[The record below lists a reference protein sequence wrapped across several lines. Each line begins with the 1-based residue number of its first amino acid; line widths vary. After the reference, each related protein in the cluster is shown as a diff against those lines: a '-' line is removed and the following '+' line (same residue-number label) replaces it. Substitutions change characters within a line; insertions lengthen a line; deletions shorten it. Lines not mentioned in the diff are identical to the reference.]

1 MPAPRTIIPRPAH
14 LALVL
19 ALAALAAGTFA
30 DPPVRVNVDVH
41 LGAPAVEAPGP
52 AVVLPPEPERRDHG
66 HRHHRHHDGAPAY
79 DRDARPGD
87 GDDFHVPPDR
97 VPGHGLCRIWFDDL
111 PPDRQPPA
119 MSCERAHHV
128 ARRHGGRVIWTEP
141 RHGPGDGRVA
151 SASYGRVDFSGVP
164 PDRLPPPGSCR
175 VWLDGVPPDR
185 QPPPTSCA
193 RAERDAARVRGRV
206 LFMPGP

>member
-1 MPAPRTIIPRPAH
+1 MIRPAH
-14 LALVL
+14 LTLVL
-19 ALAALAAGTFA
+19 AVAAGVAPAARTLA

-41 LGAPAVEAPGP
+41 LGVPPAEAPGP
-52 AVVLPPEPERRDHG
+52 AVVLPAPPQPEPRGHG
-66 HRHHRHHDGAPAY
+66 HRHRHRDAAPEP
-79 DRDARPGD
+79 DRDDR

-97 VPGHGLCRIWFDDL
+97 VPAHGLCRIWFDDL

-119 MSCERAHHV
+119 TSCERAHHV

-141 RHGPGDGRVA
+141 RHGHGDGRVA
-151 SASYGRVDFSGVP
+151 SASYGRVDFTGVP

-193 RAERDAARVRGRV
+193 RAERDAARVRGRL